1 MAEIGSI
8 PDVTA
13 AQAQAMAALGLHT
26 TDDLLR
32 TERGALT
39 RLTGFSLSQVKGW
52 QAVAELAQVR
62 ALALDDAVR
71 LHAAGVDSLDEVS
84 RWSLA
89 RLRTT
94 LPHLDDEALLELARD
109 VVRLRHTGVVN
120 GNVTLR
126 DGSPVEGAAVTVAG
140 RDALSDA
147 MGRFRVTR
155 LPLDRTVNVTV
166 HHPASGYRL
175 VTGVPVMRAGALE
188 GYTVVLS
195 GRRRTPKV
203 LSERRGDRLPPLGG
217 SVVTTRV
224 EPTPPETDDL
234 LVLLDRHADGSF
246 GAASMFLDFDNG
258 RFVRRTYR
266 LAAADLPVGARTGQ
280 GLVWSGSGSG
290 SGSASGS
297 GSGWVAAVHGS
308 RDVARRV
315 RLRRAQATL
324 GAPPTTDAEAVAQ
337 VRTLLRAASDPPR
350 RTR

>member
-13 AQAQAMAALGLHT
+13 AQAQALAALGLHT

-32 TERGALT
+32 MERGALT
-39 RLTGFSLSQVKGW
+39 RLTGLSLTQVKGW

-62 ALALDDAVR
+62 DLVLGDAVL
-71 LHAAGVDSLDEVS
+71 LHAAGADSLDEVS
-84 RWSLA
+84 RWPLA

-126 DGSPVEGAAVTVAG
+126 DGTPVEGAAVTVAG
-140 RDALSDA
+140 RPAVSDA

-175 VTGVPVMRAGALE
+175 VTGVRVVRAGALE
-188 GYTVVLS
+188 GFTVVLS
-195 GRRRTPKV
+195 GRPRTPKV
-203 LSERRGDRLPPLGG
+203 LSERRGDRLPPMGG
-217 SVVTTRV
+217 SSVTTRV

-234 LVLLDRHADGSF
+234 LVLFERHGDGSF
-246 GAASMFLDFDNG
+246 GTVSRFLDFDGG
-258 RFVRRTYR
+258 RFVSRTYR
-266 LAAADLPVGARTGQ
+266 LAAADLPSGARPGM
-280 GLVWSGSGSG
+280 GLAWSGSG
-290 SGSASGS
+290 
-297 GSGWVAAVHGS
+297 WAAAAHGP

-315 RLRRAQATL
+315 RLRRAARKL
-324 GAPPTTDAEAVAQ
+324 GAPPADQA
-337 VRTLLRAASDPPR
+337 
-350 RTR
+350 